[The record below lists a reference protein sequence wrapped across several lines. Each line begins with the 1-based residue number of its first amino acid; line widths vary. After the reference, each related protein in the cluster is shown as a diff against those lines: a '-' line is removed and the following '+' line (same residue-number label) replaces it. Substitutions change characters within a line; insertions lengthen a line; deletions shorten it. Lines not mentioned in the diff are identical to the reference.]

1 MIGSHIRKKIAKKS
15 EGMDL
20 TKKMHMDT
28 IATGNRT
35 EENTTTAATIT
46 GGSIRTK
53 EGMTIDKERG
63 SAKEDGRQ
71 ESGADCRNTVSSPS
85 AEEDYTALR
94 EPLLDD

>member
-46 GGSIRTK
+46 GGSTRTK
-53 EGMTIDKERG
+53 EGMTIDKERS

-71 ESGADCRNTVSSPS
+71 ENTVSSPT
-85 AEEDYTALR
+85 AEEDYTVLR